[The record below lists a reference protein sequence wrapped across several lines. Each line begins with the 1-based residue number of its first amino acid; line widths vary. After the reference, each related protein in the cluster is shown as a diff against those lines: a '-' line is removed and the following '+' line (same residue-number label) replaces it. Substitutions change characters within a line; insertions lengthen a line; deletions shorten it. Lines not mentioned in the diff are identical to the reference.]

1 MNKGYKELKVW
12 HKAYSFTLDVY
23 KITKSYPKEETY
35 GLTDQMRRSSISI
48 IANIAEGCAKQ
59 HTKDFMKF
67 ITIAIGS
74 SNELEVYIR
83 LSYDLNYIKKDVFEN
98 LKSNHD
104 EISKM
109 LFGLRK
115 SLKLKTSN

>member
-1 MNKGYKELKVW
+1 MHKGYKELKVW
-12 HKAYSFTLDVY
+12 HKAYSFTLDIY
-23 KITKSYPKEETY
+23 KFTKSYPKEVTY

-48 IANIAEGCAKQ
+48 IANIAEGCGKQ

-83 LSYDLNYIKKDVFEN
+83 LSYDLNYIKKDVFED

-109 LFGLRK
+109 LYGLRK
-115 SLKLKTSN
+115 SLKSKISY

>member
-1 MNKGYKELKVW
+1 MAKSYKELKVW
-12 HKAYSFTLDVY
+12 QKAYSFTLDIY
-23 KITKSYPKEETY
+23 RITKSYPKEETY
-35 GLTDQMRRSSISI
+35 GLIDQMRRSSISI
-48 IANIAEGCAKQ
+48 IANIAEGCGKQ

-83 LSYDLNYIKKDVFEN
+83 LSYDLNYINKDVFEN
-98 LKSNHD
+98 LKPNHD
-104 EISKM
+104 EISKR
-109 LFGLRK
+109 LLGLRK